1 MPVQTIKSLLLVLLT
16 TALGLTVAANEA
28 EVDSVLAAVN
38 GDPVTLGEILPAV
51 RDREFQL
58 KSAYSGKVLEEEI
71 LKARY
76 LAVEEIIDRKLIVA
90 DFNARNLVLSNQ
102 DVENELDRWGKLI
115 GCPSRKDLEEKIR
128 QSGTTVEKLRERV
141 AQRIKVQVMR
151 RRAFAMAGAPSPA
164 DLYERFKQEEKLLNF
179 PGSVGLALLKLPLND
194 TKNAEDVTASLKKN
208 PVLWNQYAKQF
219 AVTPNSDGNIG
230 VVELDKL
237 RPEFA
242 KAMQTITPEQIY
254 SNIKTADGIYFIKV
268 LKYTPPRKA
277 VFKEHSE
284 TIRKKMEEEIYK
296 KSSAAYAARLRSKA
310 VIEYFF
316 PVPKGASKK

>member
-1 MPVQTIKSLLLVLLT
+1 MPVQTIKSLLLILLT
-16 TALGLTVAANEA
+16 PALGLTVAANEA

-90 DFNARNLVLSNQ
+90 DFNAQNLVLSNQ

-141 AQRIKVQVMR
+141 AQRIKVQIMR
-151 RRAFAMAGAPSPA
+151 RRAFAMAGSPSPA

-179 PGSVGLALLKLPLND
+179 PGSVELALLKLPLND
-194 TKNAEDVTASLKKN
+194 TKNAEDYFKKAIATKPDLIEAKHSLALIYENNNKDKAKELYIEILEQDPTNKEIKDALANLAS
-208 PVLWNQYAKQF
+208 
-219 AVTPNSDGNIG
+219 SD
-230 VVELDKL
+230 
-237 RPEFA
+237 
-242 KAMQTITPEQIY
+242 Y
-254 SNIKTADGIYFIKV
+254 
-268 LKYTPPRKA
+268 
-277 VFKEHSE
+277 
-284 TIRKKMEEEIYK
+284 
-296 KSSAAYAARLRSKA
+296 
-310 VIEYFF
+310 
-316 PVPKGASKK
+316 